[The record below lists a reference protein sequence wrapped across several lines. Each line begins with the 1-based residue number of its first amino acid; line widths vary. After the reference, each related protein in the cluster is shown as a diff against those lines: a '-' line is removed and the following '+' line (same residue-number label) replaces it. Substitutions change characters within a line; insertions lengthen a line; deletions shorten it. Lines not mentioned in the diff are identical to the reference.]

1 MEKFCSIFSFVSLQ
15 NLKQAEALGV
25 LIGDQCKPLN
35 NFMTT
40 CIVLHVENG
49 RKKKKRRKQWKMGYL
64 RCFLLWQAVSMA
76 PNEGLR
82 YTSLQIYFLELLLA
96 LWVLL
101 KPVGSVLLSHPGQQ

>member
-49 RKKKKRRKQWKMGYL
+49 RKKKKEENNGKW
-64 RCFLLWQAVSMA
+64 ATSDVS
-76 PNEGLR
+76 
-82 YTSLQIYFLELLLA
+82 YFGRL
-96 LWVLL
+96 
-101 KPVGSVLLSHPGQQ
+101 

>member
-1 MEKFCSIFSFVSLQ
+1 MEKFCSIFSFVSLR

-49 RKKKKRRKQWKMGYL
+49 RKKKKKKTME
-64 RCFLLWQAVSMA
+64 
-76 PNEGLR
+76 NGLPQMFP
-82 YTSLQIYFLELLLA
+82 TLA
-96 LWVLL
+96 GCEY
-101 KPVGSVLLSHPGQQ
+101 GSK